1 MTTVL
6 VVDDNEQN
14 LYQLQVLLAGSGYE
28 VVCAAN
34 GSEALARA
42 RQTPPDVIVSD
53 ILMPVMDGFSLCRE
67 WKKDER
73 LRAVPFIF
81 YTATYTEDRDREF
94 ALSLGAERF
103 MVKPVEPEE
112 FLRNIR
118 EVLRPTE
125 SRSAAP
131 APPADAPVP
140 RPAPAPAEEAV
151 YLRQYNET
159 LIRKLERKMQQLE
172 QANRELERDVAARRE
187 AEARMA
193 EQLEELRRW
202 HAATVGRENRVLE
215 LKREVNELLEKAG
228 QPLRYPSA
236 LGEAVTD
243 D

>member
-1 MTTVL
+1 
-6 VVDDNEQN
+6 
-14 LYQLQVLLAGSGYE
+14 
-28 VVCAAN
+28 
-34 GSEALARA
+34 
-42 RQTPPDVIVSD
+42 
-53 ILMPVMDGFSLCRE
+53 
-67 WKKDER
+67 
-73 LRAVPFIF
+73 
-81 YTATYTEDRDREF
+81 
-94 ALSLGAERF
+94 

-140 RPAPAPAEEAV
+140 RPAPAPAEETV